1 MVWAL
6 LKILKDKSCN
16 EKNRRSGET
25 DNNLFETYKNY
36 VMQNGKNIFNTESDM
51 AMAKM
56 CEYPQ

>member
-16 EKNRRSGET
+16 EKNGRSGET
-25 DNNLFETYKNY
+25 GNNLFETNKNF

>member
-56 CEYPQ
+56 CE